1 MPTHYER
8 LGVRPDAHIDDIRL
22 AYRALA
28 RTLHPDAVA
37 SGSAAGRAGS
47 DMAAVNEAWRV
58 LSDPARR
65 AMYDASLR
73 GAPPTVRPSGSR
85 SAHADVEAVLQ
96 TRSSSSRFP
105 KWPFVLLFA
114 LAALFIVTAG
124 ALTQPS
130 KAPGPDNLLYPGSC
144 VTIVP
149 NGDAAEVGCEA
160 PHDAVVVTVVN
171 FDETC
176 PMETEARRDRQGRGY
191 ACLRR

>member
-8 LGVRPDAHIDDIRL
+8 LGVRPDAGTDEIRS

-28 RTLHPDAVA
+28 RSLHPDSAA
-37 SGSAAGRAGS
+37 AGSAAGRATA

-58 LSDPARR
+58 LSDPGRR

-73 GAPPTVRPSGSR
+73 GVPATPRANVAPSGAS
-85 SAHADVEAVLQ
+85 HVEAVL
-96 TRSSSSRFP
+96 RAPASSGRFP
-105 KWPFVLLFA
+105 KWPFLLLFA
-114 LAALFIVTAG
+114 LAAIFIVTAG

-130 KAPGPDNLLYPGSC
+130 KPVGPDNLLYPGSC
-144 VTIVP
+144 VTVVP
-149 NGDAAEVGCEA
+149 NGDVAEVGCDA

-171 FDETC
+171 FDASCPSDTET
-176 PMETEARRDRQGRGY
+176 RRDRQGRGY